1 MKRAIPLLAF
11 AALSACETVP
21 AAGAGR
27 CDATNVQ
34 RFVGALGTKDVSRM
48 LLKRSGAKTL
58 RWLAPGTA
66 ATMDFRQDRL
76 NVRVDGRNFITGLDC
91 G

>member
-1 MKRAIPLLAF
+1 MKHILPLLAL
-11 AALSACETVP
+11 AALSACETMP

-27 CDATNVQ
+27 CDAAGVQ
-34 RFVGALGTKDVSRM
+34 RFVGSLGTKDVGRI
-48 LLKRSGAKTL
+48 LQKRSGAKTL
-58 RWLAPGTA
+58 RWLAPGTM

-76 NVRVDGRNFITGLDC
+76 NVRVDARNFITGLDC

>member
-1 MKRAIPLLAF
+1 MKRAICLLAL
-11 AALSACETVP
+11 AALAGCETVP
-21 AAGAGR
+21 HSGAGK
-27 CDATNVQ
+27 CDATGVQ
-34 RFVGALGTKDVSRM
+34 RFVGALGTRDVTRV

-66 ATMDFRQDRL
+66 ATMDYRQDRL

>member
-1 MKRAIPLLAF
+1 MKYILPLLAL
-11 AALSACETVP
+11 ATLSACETIP
-21 AAGAGR
+21 DAGAGK
-27 CDATNVQ
+27 CDAANVQ
-34 RFVGALGTKDVSRM
+34 RFVGALGTRDVSRT

-76 NVRVDGRNFITGLDC
+76 NVRVDTRNFITGLDC